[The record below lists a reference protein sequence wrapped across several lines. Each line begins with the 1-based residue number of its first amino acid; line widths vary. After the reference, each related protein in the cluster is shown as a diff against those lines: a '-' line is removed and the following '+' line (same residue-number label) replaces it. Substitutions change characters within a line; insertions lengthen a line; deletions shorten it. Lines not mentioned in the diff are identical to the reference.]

1 MAYLGRPGATAPFT
15 TADIPDNSITAAKIV
30 ADTIAAGDL
39 APNSVDSSE
48 LVDGGVDL
56 SHMSANSVDSDQ
68 YVDGSIDTAHIGDD
82 QVTGAKLANDIAI
95 STTGAITT
103 TGAFTSIGINDDAN
117 ALAMTIDSDENVAIG
132 KTPADYYSNFRTL
145 EVGGGDTG
153 TLGIAGRTGDA
164 AAFIYKNA
172 YFDQTN
178 IRDEFLAD
186 GRASCIVFGAGG
198 MILKV
203 SDATGSADGA
213 ITWKDGITIAQDS
226 GVVGIGHGQTIYSS
240 TPALEVG
247 NSTSG
252 VPALVVKGGTLATYT
267 HGVRTDPTS
276 GGIQIGYHTNYR
288 GTICFNSGGS
298 TELQIETNYSGSGI
312 VCKANSN
319 GVRLASGGTS
329 WGSLSD
335 ERFKDIEE
343 NITDALVKI
352 NKLRSVIGKYKTD
365 EDGTRRSFL
374 IAQDFLDNFPEAV
387 TVPVTSKPKFEGDE
401 VTDPD
406 KIGMDLRYTDVIPL
420 LVASVKEL
428 SAKVTTLENA

>member
-1 MAYLGRPGATAPFT
+1 MAISR
-15 TADIPDNSITAAKIV
+15 ITASGV
-30 ADTIAAGDL
+30 ATDTLTAADL

-48 LVDGGVDL
+48 LVDGSVDL

-82 QVTGAKLANDIAI
+82 QVTGDKLANNIAI
-95 STTGAITT
+95 STSGAITT

-132 KTPADYYSNFRTL
+132 KTPADFYSNFRTL
-145 EVGGGDTG
+145 EVGGAGTSG
-153 TLGIAGRTGDA
+153 TLAIAGRTGNYG
-164 AAFIYKNA
+164 AFIYKNA

-178 IRDEFLAD
+178 VRDEFLAD
-186 GRASCIVFGAGG
+186 GRASRIVFDSGG
-198 MILKV
+198 MILGV
-203 SDATGSADGA
+203 SDATGSANGA
-213 ITWKDGITIAQDS
+213 ITWKNGITIAQDS
-226 GVVGIGHGQTIYSS
+226 GVVGIGHGQTIYGS
-240 TPALEVG
+240 TTALEVG

-252 VPALVVKGGTLATYT
+252 VCGLVVKGGTLATVN
-267 HGVRTDPTS
+267 HGARTDPTS
-276 GGIQIGYHTNYR
+276 GGIQIGYHSNYK
-288 GTICFNSGGS
+288 GTICFNSGGA
-298 TELQIETNYSGSGI
+298 TELQIETNYSGSKI
-312 VCKANSN
+312 ICKAASSN
-319 GVRLASGGTS
+319 GVSLSAGGTS

-343 NITDALVKI
+343 NITDALVKV

-365 EDGTRRSFL
+365 EAGTRRSFL
-374 IAQDFLDNFPEAV
+374 IAQDFIDNFPEAV
-387 TVPVTSKPKFEGDE
+387 TIPVTSKPKFEGDE

-428 SAKVTTLENA
+428 SAKVTALEAA